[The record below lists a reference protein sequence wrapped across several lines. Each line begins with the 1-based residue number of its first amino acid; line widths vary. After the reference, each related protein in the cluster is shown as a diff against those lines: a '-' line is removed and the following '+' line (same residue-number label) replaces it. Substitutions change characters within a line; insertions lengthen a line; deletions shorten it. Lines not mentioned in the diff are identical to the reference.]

1 LLVQYQVI
9 FIKHESCLHVAAK
22 MGYYQVISNSK
33 YTEYNEFK
41 PAIRPINTYH
51 ENMFILSPKRINQ
64 ALSHKYNNN
73 YCFYCVVVV
82 VVVVAAVFVVIVV
95 IVVV

>member
-1 LLVQYQVI
+1 
-9 FIKHESCLHVAAK
+9 

-41 PAIRPINTYH
+41 PAFRTINTYH

-82 VVVVAAVFVVIVV
+82 VVVAAVVVIVV
-95 IVVV
+95 LVVV